1 MGAGPVPDPLLV
13 ICTAGS
19 FPGRSVAPARVVSAN
34 FIVVARL
41 IARRLRPALRAMILP
56 GWLRNGYLRL
66 IDPVAGW
73 LVKAGVSPNSITT
86 VGTLC
91 TVGAGGLYASG
102 SIRAGGWFMGLTALF
117 DVLDGEVARRTGRS
131 TLFGAFYDSTLDRV
145 ADAAVLGGLLIF
157 FSADRQFGSTWMVAV
172 TLVALAGALLTSYT
186 RAKADA
192 LGIDA
197 KTGVLQRPERVT
209 LLSAPMAFFGLM
221 LDGWVLR
228 SVVIFL
234 AIAACV
240 TVVQRVVVV
249 ARETRGVA
257 HPAGPSVMP
266 PRVRDPAPA
275 DRSSP
280 AGPAES
286 QPTRQAVGT

>member
-1 MGAGPVPDPLLV
+1 
-13 ICTAGS
+13 
-19 FPGRSVAPARVVSAN
+19 
-34 FIVVARL
+34 
-41 IARRLRPALRAMILP
+41 MILP
-56 GWLRNGYLRL
+56 AWLKNGYLRL

-73 LVKAGVSPNSITT
+73 LVRAGISPNAITT

-91 TVGAGGLYASG
+91 TAGAGILYATG
-102 SIRAGGWFMGLTALF
+102 WIRTGGWFMGLTALF

-157 FSADRQFGSTWMVAV
+157 FATSVQFGSTWMVTV
-172 TLVALAGALLTSYT
+172 TLVALVGALLTSYT

-209 LLSAPMAFFGLM
+209 ILSAPMAFFGVM
-221 LDGWVLR
+221 LDAWILR
-228 SVVIFL
+228 GVVIFL
-234 AIAACV
+234 AVAAII
-240 TVVQRVVVV
+240 TVVQRIRVV
-249 ARETRGVA
+249 ARETEGRG

-266 PRVRDPAPA
+266 HRAGAPVASPAPA
-275 DRSSP
+275 
-280 AGPAES
+280 A
-286 QPTRQAVGT
+286 RQAAGV

>member
-1 MGAGPVPDPLLV
+1 
-13 ICTAGS
+13 
-19 FPGRSVAPARVVSAN
+19 
-34 FIVVARL
+34 
-41 IARRLRPALRAMILP
+41 MILP
-56 GWLRNGYLRL
+56 DWLKNGYLRL

-73 LVKAGVSPNSITT
+73 LVRSGVSPNAITT

-91 TVGAGGLYASG
+91 TAGAGVLYATG
-102 SIRAGGWFMGLTALF
+102 WIHTGGWFMGLTAFF

-157 FSADRQFGSTWMVAV
+157 FASSESYGSTWMVAV
-172 TLVALAGALLTSYT
+172 TLVALVGALLTSYT

-197 KTGVLQRPERVT
+197 RTGVLQRPERVT
-209 LLSAPMAFFGLM
+209 ILSAPMAFFGVM

-228 SVVIFL
+228 GVVIFL
-234 AIAACV
+234 AAAAIV
-240 TVVQRVVVV
+240 TVVQRIRVV
-249 ARETRGVA
+249 ARETEGRA

-266 PRVRDPAPA
+266 PRAAVAATPA
-275 DRSSP
+275 SS
-280 AGPAES
+280 A
-286 QPTRQAVGT
+286 RQAATTR

>member
-1 MGAGPVPDPLLV
+1 
-13 ICTAGS
+13 
-19 FPGRSVAPARVVSAN
+19 
-34 FIVVARL
+34 
-41 IARRLRPALRAMILP
+41 MILP
-56 GWLRNGYLRL
+56 DWLKNGYLRL

-73 LVKAGVSPNSITT
+73 LVRARVSPNAITT

-91 TVGAGGLYASG
+91 TIGAGALYASG
-102 SIRAGGWFMGLTALF
+102 WIHAGGWFMGLTALF

-157 FSADRQFGSTWMVAV
+157 FSTSARFGSTWMVVV
-172 TLVALAGALLTSYT
+172 TLVALVGALLTSYT

-197 KTGVLQRPERVT
+197 RTGVLQRPERVT
-209 LLSAPMAFFGLM
+209 ILSAPMAFFGVM
-221 LDGWVLR
+221 ADGWVLR

-234 AIAACV
+234 AVAAAV
-240 TVVQRVVVV
+240 TVVQRIRVV
-249 ARETRGVA
+249 ARETAGRT

-266 PRVRDPAPA
+266 PRGPDGLVRPAPA
-275 DRSSP
+275 
-280 AGPAES
+280 A
-286 QPTRQAVGT
+286 RQAASLR

>member
-1 MGAGPVPDPLLV
+1 
-13 ICTAGS
+13 
-19 FPGRSVAPARVVSAN
+19 
-34 FIVVARL
+34 
-41 IARRLRPALRAMILP
+41 MILP
-56 GWLRNGYLRL
+56 DWLKHGYLRL

-73 LVKAGVSPNSITT
+73 LVKAQVSPNAITT

-91 TVGAGGLYASG
+91 TAGAGVLYGAG
-102 SIRAGGWFMGLTALF
+102 WIRTGGWFMGLTALF

-145 ADAAVLGGLLIF
+145 ADAAVLGGLLVF
-157 FSADRQFGSTWMVAV
+157 FATNTAYGSTAMVIV
-172 TLVALAGALLTSYT
+172 TLVALVGALLTSYT

-209 LLSAPMAFFGLM
+209 LLSAPMAFFGVM

-228 SVVIFL
+228 GVIIFL
-234 AIAACV
+234 AAAAV
-240 TVVQRVVVV
+240 YTVVQRVRVV

-257 HPAGPSVMP
+257 HAAGPSVMP
-266 PRVRDPAPA
+266 GPRTDVVRPDA
-275 DRSSP
+275 
-280 AGPAES
+280 
-286 QPTRQAVGT
+286 RQAAGV